1 MSLLHNPPTGAQ
13 GVILG
18 TMNSSFEIGKNILN
32 HIEKGA
38 INLESK
44 PGRRAIL
51 DLLDKQNVRVITF
64 ADWQKIDSLEQEV
77 GKSKNKPREKI
88 VNIAE
93 ILDYLNKN

>member
-1 MSLLHNPPTGAQ
+1 MPLTGAQ

-18 TMNSSFEIGKNILN
+18 TMNSSFEIGRNILS

-38 INLESK
+38 ISLECK
-44 PGRRAIL
+44 PGRQAIAR
-51 DLLDKQNVRVITF
+51 LLAEQNVRVITF
-64 ADWQKIDSLEQEV
+64 DDWQKIDSLEQQV